1 MRNKRVLAELERID
15 PSHPF
20 AQKQSLIT
28 AQSWLSVTLQENKSD
43 AFYQAPGRKL

>member
-20 AQKQSLIT
+20 TQKQSLIT
-28 AQSWLSVTLQENKSD
+28 AQSWLGVTLQENKSD
-43 AFYQAPGRKL
+43 AFYQAAGRKL